1 VNYTNFCRVIFFVK
15 TKREPSINV
24 PVSGCMSAVGT
35 CVLII
40 DGRRSGHFELSV
52 PVGVDQQ
59 VYAFLSG
66 PVRILKQAQRSRQL
80 QLELSD
86 ATLVDIGL
94 LQVNDTGIGLIM
106 MDPRTIPAPLRPHQT

>member
-1 VNYTNFCRVIFFVK
+1 
-15 TKREPSINV
+15 
-24 PVSGCMSAVGT
+24 MSAVGT

-66 PVRILKQAQRSRQL
+66 PVQTLKQARGSRRL

-86 ATLVDIGL
+86 ATLMDIGI

-106 MDPRTIPAPLRPHQT
+106 IDPRTIPAALRPDQT